1 MQRIGESRWRPLEL
15 CYWPDQGALPAKGK
29 EYPGLGYKRLRDKPP
44 KAQPAEA
51 QAPPSK
57 QRQPFKPA
65 RGSNLRAAAASADDA
80 ASEASVPAPAA
91 ARVARMPLSSLKP
104 GAIYEGTVTKVDT
117 FGAFVNFGAERDGLV
132 HISQLSDKFVES
144 AAALVAKGDVVR
156 VRLMSVDATAGRV
169 ALSMRGLQAAGSAEV
184 DGDEDDTG
192 AFEDEEFDVGGEE
205 EVEMDDDDSLDMLE
219 PGEGMEFVAAD
230 EEPDIIFEMAEDD
243 PEMTMEAVAAFEALE
258 PEQISREVIRDVM
271 PVPMGELISGKVSRI
286 EEYGMFI
293 EFDYGSR
300 KRSGL
305 LVPDEAKVP
314 SASLTPEELAELV
327 EEGEPAP
334 QYVEIEI
341 NGPLSQYYNIGD
353 PVDAFV
359 LAYDEQG
366 KMSLTQF
373 ADWEVDQAAAQE
385 LDAEDL
391 PPNFQE
397 ERDPLSV
404 DPFSWVDDDDT
415 AATEEETEEA
425 TDEAFDKLSG
435 ANGLTA
441 SELREE
447 VAGTGF
453 SRPLFNQDVTMTFPS
468 RPLNRVDATRLNVPL
483 FKDEDQEGDIVE
495 LQDLW
500 QETFHVP
507 KKVHKALGLRF
518 KYNEAGEPELV
529 DKEGAEAQE
538 LSFEEAISGSHDDRV
553 AAFVKDLLDDDEDE
567 AEVPVLAMRR
577 PVVLA
582 AAVQSQRQ
590 GFDKYMMVD
599 PRAVVAV
606 TASDDGEPLITA
618 VGSACP
624 DISAAVVKELRI
636 KTGAG
641 MMDCKKALAENDS
654 DMDKAIEW
662 LRKKGLAGADK
673 KSGRVAAEGA
683 IAAYIHPGSRLGVLL
698 EVNCETDFVAA
709 GDKFQSLV
717 SELGMVAASCPDV
730 VCVSA
735 DEVPAE
741 VLAKEREVE
750 MGKEDLKSKPEAVRA
765 KIVEGRLQK
774 ARDNMSLLNQ
784 ASLRDPTK
792 TVSDIIKESIAAIG
806 ENIQVRRFVRFNLG
820 EGLEKRSNDFAAE
833 VAQQTQAKAA
843 APAPPKP
850 AEAAAPAT
858 AAPAA
863 AKPAVQVAASVVKEL
878 REKTGAG
885 MMDCKRA
892 LAENAGDMEAS
903 VEWLRKKGLAGADK
917 KAGRVA
923 AEGAITAY
931 IHPGSRLGV
940 LLEVNC
946 ETDFVAASEKFNA
959 LASSIAMQIAA
970 SPGVQYV
977 SAEDI
982 PAEVFAREKEI
993 EMGREDLKN
1002 KPDAIRAKIA
1012 EGRVAKLGQEMAL
1025 LPQPYL
1031 MDPSKTVEQVWGAVK
1046 EAVATIGE
1054 KISVRR
1060 FIKFQ
1065 LGEGIEKKSADFAAE
1080 VAAVTGANNV
1090 DAQPSPAQPSPAQ
1103 PSPAQPSP
1111 AQPSPAQPSPA
1122 QPSPAQPSPA
1132 QPSPAQ
1138 PSPAQPS
1145 PAQPSPAQPSPAQP
1159 SPAQPSPAQPSPAQ
1173 PSPAQPSPAQPSPAQ
1188 PSPAQPSP
1196 AQPSPAQ
1203 PSPAQPSPAQPSPAQ
1218 PSPAQPSPAQPSP
1231 AQPSPAQPSPA
1242 QPSPAQPSPAQPSP
1256 AQPSPAQPSPAQPS
1270 PAQPSPAQPSPAQPS
1285 PAQPS
1290 PAQPSPAQ
1298 PSPAQPS
1305 PAQPSPAQPS
1315 PAQPS
1320 PAQPSPAQPS
1330 PAQPSPAQPS
1340 PAQPSP
1346 AQPSPAQPSP
1356 AQLT

>member
-1 MQRIGESRWRPLEL
+1 MLKGIERRCGVASQAKPVLTIRPS
-15 CYWPDQGALPAKGK
+15 ALLTA
-29 EYPGLGYKRLRDKPP
+29 R
-44 KAQPAEA
+44 
-51 QAPPSK
+51 APPSK

-80 ASEASVPAPAA
+80 ASEASVSAPAA

-582 AAVQSQRQ
+582 AAVQN
-590 GFDKYMMVD
+590 
-599 PRAVVAV
+599 
-606 TASDDGEPLITA
+606 
-618 VGSACP
+618 
-624 DISAAVVKELRI
+624 ISAAVVKELRI

-850 AEAAAPAT
+850 AEAAAPAP

-1031 MDPSKTVEQVWGAVK
+1031 MDPSKTVEQAVK

-1080 VAAVTGANNV
+1080 VAAVTGAK
-1090 DAQPSPAQPSPAQ
+1090 
-1103 PSPAQPSP
+1103 
-1111 AQPSPAQPSPA
+1111 
-1122 QPSPAQPSPA
+1122 
-1132 QPSPAQ
+1132 
-1138 PSPAQPS
+1138 
-1145 PAQPSPAQPSPAQP
+1145 
-1159 SPAQPSPAQPSPAQ
+1159 
-1173 PSPAQPSPAQPSPAQ
+1173 
-1188 PSPAQPSP
+1188 
-1196 AQPSPAQ
+1196 
-1203 PSPAQPSPAQPSPAQ
+1203 
-1218 PSPAQPSPAQPSP
+1218 
-1231 AQPSPAQPSPA
+1231 
-1242 QPSPAQPSPAQPSP
+1242 
-1256 AQPSPAQPSPAQPS
+1256 
-1270 PAQPSPAQPSPAQPS
+1270 
-1285 PAQPS
+1285 
-1290 PAQPSPAQ
+1290 
-1298 PSPAQPS
+1298 
-1305 PAQPSPAQPS
+1305 
-1315 PAQPS
+1315 
-1320 PAQPSPAQPS
+1320 
-1330 PAQPSPAQPS
+1330 
-1340 PAQPSP
+1340 
-1346 AQPSPAQPSP
+1346 
-1356 AQLT
+1356 